1 MKNLL
6 TIFVVLLT
14 TLNLFGEYVSIAL
27 PKTSETGDT
36 KKFYDASIAVDNSDA
51 KIVSDAVAKI
61 LSADGEQLKKLI
73 TNPALAPKSVKYLK
87 LARLNKDVK
96 ILSVNFGK
104 YKVALFEIPQNSR
117 MRKGMNFFAFEQTGE
132 RLLWNVNVNDMYLS
146 LMAQCNIANP
156 KKIDIKKI
164 PTTSAS
170 DKSKLNDIVKNKLP
184 VLVFANS
191 ALLSVDPVASVSKE
205 PAAKFYKK
213 IQDIFFSWQIDEYA
227 NYMSP
232 KSREKFN
239 SQYAGMNATE
249 KKQVLSDYF
258 SWKKKYLKVC
268 KLSDNEFIVI
278 FKRKKNGNPDQI
290 DLAYITL
297 TSKDG
302 SSGFLEKFG
311 EKTPLDLMLSRYV
324 FKNILY

>member
-73 TNPALAPKSVKYLK
+73 TNPALASKSVKYLK

-156 KKIDIKKI
+156 KKIDIKKN
-164 PTTSAS
+164 T
-170 DKSKLNDIVKNKLP
+170 
-184 VLVFANS
+184 
-191 ALLSVDPVASVSKE
+191 
-205 PAAKFYKK
+205 
-213 IQDIFFSWQIDEYA
+213 
-227 NYMSP
+227 
-232 KSREKFN
+232 
-239 SQYAGMNATE
+239 
-249 KKQVLSDYF
+249 
-258 SWKKKYLKVC
+258 
-268 KLSDNEFIVI
+268 
-278 FKRKKNGNPDQI
+278 
-290 DLAYITL
+290 
-297 TSKDG
+297 
-302 SSGFLEKFG
+302 
-311 EKTPLDLMLSRYV
+311 
-324 FKNILY
+324 